1 MFTTVRRSAVGATV
15 FAGSVVAG
23 MRMNVASSDRKSTG
37 DAIEEILCGV
47 NSIKRDL
54 GISCN
59 KKAQVDPIG
68 NFPHITPK
76 HRSLT
81 CKYIK
86 ANPEAYAK
94 HANLVTPMGF
104 TFDQAIQCGLDAPHL
119 GVGIVAGE
127 AAAYNV
133 YKEVMD
139 AVIEGWHGYKS
150 TDSHQ

>member
-1 MFTTVRRSAVGATV
+1 MFSSARRSAVGVTV
-15 FAGSVVAG
+15 FAGSVIAG
-23 MRMNVASSDRKSTG
+23 CRINVASSDRKSTG
-37 DAIEEILCGV
+37 DAIEEILAGV
-47 NSIKRDL
+47 NSIKKDL
-54 GISCN
+54 GINSN
-59 KKAQVDPIG
+59 KTLVDPIG

-127 AAAYNV
+127 AAAYHV

-139 AVIEGWHGYKS
+139 AVIEGWHGYKA